1 MKRNDI
7 ADIKEKI
14 FFQNYE
20 NLFKVYGTTDGDYF
34 YNILRKVNIP
44 DEVDSRFFFNYTVKP
59 GDTWTLLAHN
69 VYSDVKLWWII
80 CVANNIQNPL
90 LFPEPGT
97 VLRIFTPDITQNIL
111 TTIKG
116 E

>member
-7 ADIKEKI
+7 NDIQEKI

-20 NLFKVYGTTDGDYF
+20 NLFNVYATTDGDYF

-44 DEVDSRFFFNYTVKP
+44 KDISSEYYNDYIVRP
-59 GDTWTLLAHN
+59 GDTWTLIAHSYYN
-69 VYSDVKLWWII
+69 DVKLWWLI
-80 CVANNIQNPL
+80 CIANGIQNPL
-90 LFPEPGT
+90 SFPKVGVPIK
-97 VLRIFTPDITQNIL
+97 LFTPTIAQTIL
-111 TTIKG
+111 MAVRG

>member
-7 ADIKEKI
+7 ADIQEKI

-20 NLFKVYGTTDGDYF
+20 NLFNVYATADGDYF

-44 DEVDSRFFFNYTVKP
+44 EEVGAQYYNSYTVAP
-59 GDTWTLLAHN
+59 GDTWTLIAYN
-69 VYSDVKLWWII
+69 FYSDVKLWWIV
-80 CVANNIQNPL
+80 CAANNIQNPL
-90 LFPEPGT
+90 KMPKAGT
-97 VLRIFTPDITQNIL
+97 VLKVLNATTTQSIL
-111 TTIKG
+111 TSIRS